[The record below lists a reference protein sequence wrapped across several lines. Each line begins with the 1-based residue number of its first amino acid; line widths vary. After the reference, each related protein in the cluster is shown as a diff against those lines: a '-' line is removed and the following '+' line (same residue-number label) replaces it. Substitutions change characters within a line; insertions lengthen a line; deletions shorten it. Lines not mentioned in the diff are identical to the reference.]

1 MNIRSLMPFVF
12 HVFYK
17 KVRHEH
23 PAKAQWNKNIRSETD
38 GSYNQDVIF
47 VVSQPMNFSK
57 SRKEVFSFSVEKI
70 NA

>member
-1 MNIRSLMPFVF
+1 MNTLQK
-12 HVFYK
+12 H
-17 KVRHEH
+17 
-23 PAKAQWNKNIRSETD
+23 NETKIL
-38 GSYNQDVIF
+38 GQRQLVSYNQDVIF